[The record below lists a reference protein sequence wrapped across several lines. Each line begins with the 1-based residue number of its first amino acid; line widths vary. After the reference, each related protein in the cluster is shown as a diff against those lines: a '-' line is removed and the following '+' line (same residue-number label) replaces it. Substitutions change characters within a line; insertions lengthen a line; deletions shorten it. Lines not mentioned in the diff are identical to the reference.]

1 MLFAKTSTLQR
12 TLFSTMKDA
21 ITWKLNKQPIT
32 ASSSTTAEHIALN
45 EVTRE
50 SMVLSQI
57 LTSMGTP
64 LQGPVPI
71 LHRFNQRYEDWK
83 TLRDCLVASCWLAN
97 KYNIRYAKGLATL
110 RLLTP
115 LIEIEG
121 LDR

>member
-64 LQGPVPI
+64 LRGPVPI
-71 LHRFNQRYEDWK
+71 YTDSANAMK
-83 TLRDCLVASCWLAN
+83 TGKLSGTAW
-97 KYNIRYAKGLATL
+97 
-110 RLLTP
+110 
-115 LIEIEG
+115 
-121 LDR
+121 